1 MKEKQF
7 IMWICWGMA
16 MMDLLFCP
24 AQAQAQKPTVKERIV
39 ITLGAGAG
47 ELYRTF
53 GDDQHQWSTYFNY
66 RFGVGYRFSK
76 RLDAGIG
83 VSNIALS
90 ANNGW
95 AFPNGNGGF
104 TYHQPTKGE
113 SLGLLSF
120 YAKFIPVA
128 KLTRLSVQVDFGLAA
143 YNDIEHSEYARTGA
157 GYCLTLA
164 YNLLN
169 QPGVR
174 IEPYLSYEASQFNDK
189 TVNGIRETG
198 WAYRNVTLGVALV
211 LTKDNGRW

>member
-1 MKEKQF
+1 MLRGIVF
-7 IMWICWGMA
+7 ISA
-16 MMDLLFCP
+16 LLYSTLAF
-24 AQAQAQKPTVKERIV
+24 AQKPSFKERLV
-39 ITLGAGAG
+39 LTLGAGGG
-47 ELYRTF
+47 ELNRTF
-53 GDDQHQWSTYFNY
+53 GSEANQWSTYFNY
-66 RFGVGYRFSK
+66 RFGFGYRFTK

-157 GYCLTLA
+157 GYCLTVA

-211 LTKDNGRW
+211 LTKDDGPW